1 MSASRAGSDPTE
13 DDLGLGT
20 DRWLTVREAAR
31 RASVDP
37 RTIRRWADTGQVRAR
52 RTPGGHRQI
61 SLSGLGDAY
70 SARSRTPSVLPLPVD
85 TLTAVPQWAAQAAM
99 WHIWTPP
106 RRLSDDD
113 LAELRLDLEACR
125 RALDDVNAVLTEE
138 LRRRDDAAS
147 ATDSWHERL

>member
-1 MSASRAGSDPTE
+1 M
-13 DDLGLGT
+13 
-20 DRWLTVREAAR
+20 
-31 RASVDP
+31 
-37 RTIRRWADTGQVRAR
+37 
-52 RTPGGHRQI
+52 
-61 SLSGLGDAY
+61 
-70 SARSRTPSVLPLPVD
+70 LPLPVD
-85 TLTAVPQWAAQAAM
+85 PVIAVPQWAAQAAM

-147 ATDSWHERL
+147 ATDSWHEHR